1 MPNKKKQMIEEVF
14 VNEKSNIGFIVFVRG
29 IERIYGRSVCGFG
42 CGGDRGN
49 RRRKKRNH
57 RQLYMV
63 TRRLGQPHHQR

>member
-14 VNEKSNIGFIVFVRG
+14 VNEKSNIGFIVFVLG

-49 RRRKKRNH
+49 RRRNKRNH
-57 RQLYMV
+57 RQL
-63 TRRLGQPHHQR
+63 